1 MRYILNQVYN
11 KYHVLS
17 QRLIGVVDTLEEA
30 NQKAKL
36 RGFSDFQQ
44 DPKHEDAL
52 KTEPM
57 LFEEDGKVIGSTMLC
72 AILYSEVESAAAESL
87 LNADANAE
95 QETTPEMIKKP
106 ETKNSL
112 GDIFNLGA

>member
-11 KYHVLS
+11 KHHMLS

-36 RGFSDFQQ
+36 RGFGEFQQ

-57 LFEEDGKVIGSTMLC
+57 LFEENGKVVGSTMLC

-87 LNADANAE
+87 LNADAPTSKSAVE
-95 QETTPEMIKKP
+95 
-106 ETKNSL
+106 
-112 GDIFNLGA
+112 

>member
-11 KYHVLS
+11 KNHTLS

-30 NQKAKL
+30 NQEAKV
-36 RGFSDFQQ
+36 RGFGDFQQ

-57 LFEEDGKVIGSTMLC
+57 LFEKDGKVAGSTVLC
-72 AILYSEVESAAAESL
+72 AILYSEIEGAAAESL
-87 LNADANAE
+87 LNADAPMLK
-95 QETTPEMIKKP
+95 ETSVDISDTVDNSSALSPE
-106 ETKNSL
+106 
-112 GDIFNLGA
+112 A

>member
-11 KYHVLS
+11 KHHMLS
-17 QRLIGVVDTLEEA
+17 QRLIGVVDTLEAA

-36 RGFSDFQQ
+36 RGFGDFQQ

-57 LFEEDGKVIGSTMLC
+57 LFEEDGKVVGSTMLC
-72 AILYSEVESAAAESL
+72 AILYSEMESAAAESL
-87 LNADANAE
+87 LNADVP
-95 QETTPEMIKKP
+95 TPKEL
-106 ETKNSL
+106 TKDISDTADGDLFLSL
-112 GDIFNLGA
+112 EV